1 MTTPRIPRQRPTA
14 GTPRRSPAAAV
25 RPVTDLSGRL
35 LLQTSPRRVGWIR
48 EHLDPVRSGLVLS
61 GPEALKKAQSL
72 RLEDGY
78 TGLLLTDPAVYEHAA
93 ATEDE
98 PFFATGEQLSLSDP
112 LEESVADQLGKGA
125 SCALTPT
132 GYIHAEE
139 SEALIAAA
147 QRVRDLE
154 DPRVIFAVPIDVGW
168 LRDDPVKQLIAVLQ
182 LVPGTKALML
192 GGQMDP
198 LGHFPGAVANLV
210 RALDEVPHT
219 ALLRTDLA
227 AFGALVHG
235 AEFTAFGTTSGLRH
249 IVPPPQP
256 TATSGKGFANSPH
269 VLVPELMAFFLGSK
283 IARRFAAAPA
293 PVCRCAACGERALD
307 TFAELAEQ
315 VPAAAHNAAILMEWE
330 RTLDAVDASG
340 RAGWWQ
346 QRCQLAVDRYEQ
358 VNAAIDQPKAFAP
371 PAQLTRWA
379 KLPLP
384 RPRPTDVPPP
394 GSGDGPL
401 AP

>member
-1 MTTPRIPRQRPTA
+1 MTAPRIPRQRPAAA
-14 GTPRRSPAAAV
+14 GRRSPAAAV
-25 RPVTDLSGRL
+25 RPVADLSGRL
-35 LLQTSPRRVGWIR
+35 LLQSSPRRVGWIR

-61 GPEALKKAQSL
+61 GPEALKKAQRL

-78 TGLLLTDPAVYEHAA
+78 TGLLLTDPAVYEQAA

-98 PFFATGEQLSLSDP
+98 PFPAVGDQLSFADP

-125 SCALTPT
+125 SAALTPT

-139 SEALIAAA
+139 SDALIAAA
-147 QRVRDLE
+147 RRVRDFN
-154 DPRVIFAVPIDVGW
+154 DPRVIFAVPVDVGW
-168 LRDDPVKQLIAVLQ
+168 LRDDPVKQLIAVLN

-198 LGHFPGAVANLV
+198 LGHFPAAVANLV
-210 RALDEVPHT
+210 RLLDEVPHT

-235 AEFTAFGTTSGLRH
+235 AAFTAFGTTSGLRH

-256 TATSGKGFANSPH
+256 AATSGKGFADSPH

-293 PVCRCAACGERALD
+293 PVCGCAACGERALD
-307 TFAELAEQ
+307 TFADLEEQ
-315 VPAAAHNAAILMEWE
+315 QPAAAHNTAVLMEWG
-330 RTLDAVDASG
+330 RTLDAVDTSA
-340 RAGWWQ
+340 RAAWWQ
-346 QRCQLAVDRYEQ
+346 QRCQHAADRYEQ
-358 VNAAIDQPKAFAP
+358 VNSAIDQPKAFAP
-371 PAQLTRWA
+371 PPQLTR
-379 KLPLP
+379 
-384 RPRPTDVPPP
+384 
-394 GSGDGPL
+394 
-401 AP
+401 